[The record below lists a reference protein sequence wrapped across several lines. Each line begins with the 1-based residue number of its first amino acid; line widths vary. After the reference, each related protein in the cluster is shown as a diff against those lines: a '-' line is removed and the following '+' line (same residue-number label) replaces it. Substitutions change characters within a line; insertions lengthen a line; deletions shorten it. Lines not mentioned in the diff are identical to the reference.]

1 MHENN
6 HSVVIDASC
15 YDFVLISLQ
24 TRERE
29 RMSEK
34 PALAMMASIYTLLVL
49 IWAATPLAI
58 VWSVAE
64 IHPMWVLVIRYF
76 GASII
81 ALMLLMIM
89 RQPLPRDKTSLKS
102 YVAGSLNLIGAQLFI
117 YLAAHYLTSGLMALI
132 FGFSPL
138 VAGLIGHV
146 ILKTQRLVGLQW
158 FGMAIAV
165 SGLIFV
171 FADSADSKINPIGV
185 VLMLI
190 SMVSYIS
197 SIFWVK
203 QINAPLSPMS
213 QACGSLIVSA
223 LASLLIIPFV
233 WQQMPTQMPGMQ
245 TIIGFLFTMIMS
257 SIVAMLCYFWLI
269 RNLAPSTV
277 SLSNVMTP
285 VIALIL
291 GASLNHEHISPHAV
305 LGIMVVMLGI
315 VTYFWKEWRQQYFNP
330 RR

>member
-1 MHENN
+1 MT
-6 HSVVIDASC
+6 A
-15 YDFVLISLQ
+15 
-24 TRERE
+24 
-29 RMSEK
+29 
-34 PALAMMASIYTLLVL
+34 AIYALLVL

-64 IHPMWVLVIRYF
+64 IHPMWVLIIRYF

-81 ALMLLMIM
+81 ALFLLKLM
-89 RQPLPRDKTSLKS
+89 RDPLPFDQQALKS

-117 YLAAHYLTSGLMALI
+117 YLAANYLTSGLMALI

-138 VAGLIGHV
+138 IAGLIGHV
-146 ILKTQRLVGLQW
+146 ILKTQKLVALQW
-158 FGMAIAV
+158 CGMAVAV
-165 SGLIFV
+165 AGLVFV
-171 FADSADSKINPIGV
+171 FVDSADSKVNPWGV

-203 QINAPLSPMS
+203 QINAPLKPMS
-213 QACGSLIVSA
+213 QATGSLIVSA
-223 LASLLIIPFV
+223 LASLLIIPFI
-233 WQQMPTQMPGMQ
+233 WQHIPTALPSQQ
-245 TIIGFLFTMIMS
+245 AIFGFVFTMIFS

-269 RNLAPSTV
+269 KRLNASTV

-291 GASLNHEHISPHAV
+291 GATLNDEHINGYAF
-305 LGIMVVMLGI
+305 LGIVVVMLGI
-315 VTYFWKEWRQQYFNP
+315 VMYFFREWKAQYQAKK
-330 RR
+330 RT